1 MANDP
6 KDALA
11 SAADALT
18 GFANGPVLSATD
30 AIEKAVNRSFNAVS
44 NTIAR
49 AALSGRD
56 SVSQLT
62 AAILSDF
69 DRIAASQFIVKP
81 IEGLVSSLAGAL
93 LPIAG
98 ARAAGGPVAAGT
110 SYLVGENGPELF
122 TPSAGGQIT
131 PNAALTAR
139 GANVTVNITTPDA
152 ASFQKSRS
160 QVAAMLARAIAQGQ
174 RNL

>member
-1 MANDP
+1 MANDDP
-6 KDALA
+6 LA
-11 SAADALT
+11 SAANALS
-18 GFANGPVLSATD
+18 GFVNGPVTGATD

-49 AALSGRD
+49 AALSGRN
-56 SVSQLT
+56 SISQLT

-81 IEGLVSSLAGAL
+81 LEGLVTSLAGSL
-93 LPIAG
+93 LSVAG
-98 ARAAGGPVAAGT
+98 ARATGGPVAPGA
-110 SYLVGENGPELF
+110 SYLVGERGPELF
-122 TPSAGGQIT
+122 TPSGNGDIT
-131 PNAALTAR
+131 SNAALTAR
-139 GANVTVNITTPDA
+139 AANVTVNISTPDA